1 MIRSASS
8 CGICLADLKDE
19 ERNDMKKLLII
30 ALACFVLTQSQEITV
45 AVTFS
50 VVFFKAIFWVL
61 KKTGLLSAPTRMS
74 NAAGNEVRRAYNRKV
89 FWYEVRRLIWR

>member
-1 MIRSASS
+1 MMRSASS

-30 ALACFVLTQSQEITV
+30 ALACFVLTQSPEITV

-50 VVFFKAIFWVL
+50 VVFLRAIFWVL

-89 FWYEVRRLIWR
+89 FWDEVRRLIWR

>member
-1 MIRSASS
+1 
-8 CGICLADLKDE
+8 
-19 ERNDMKKLLII
+19 MKKLLII

-50 VVFFKAIFWVL
+50 VTFSVVFLKAIFWVL

-89 FWYEVRRLIWR
+89 FWDEVRRLIWR